1 MSYRCGGAVVLVRKV
16 HFSGTTPELADIA
29 KIVSAWNGLLPSSL
43 KLNCGWDAEPVRH
56 VLKCGLRGAASFS
69 ASTLILNPWLFL
81 EFKLGDVGELTFSEC
96 WRYRLRLGPDLSMI
110 GYAAN
115 AQVGATAYTYAF
127 PLILTAYGLGS
138 GHHIVLAVAVIWI
151 AHIGLDRLLGYGLK
165 YPTYFKDTHLSPSR
179 KALPD

>member
-1 MSYRCGGAVVLVRKV
+1 M
-16 HFSGTTPELADIA
+16 
-29 KIVSAWNGLLPSSL
+29 
-43 KLNCGWDAEPVRH
+43 RH

-127 PLILTAYGLGS
+127 PLILTAYALGS
-138 GHHIVLAVAVIWI
+138 GHHIVFGGGGHLDCAHRIGPLARIRPEISDILQGHPPQSESEGAAGLAGSSLDEAWHLTGNIRPSWIQVNPYDVIMSSW
-151 AHIGLDRLLGYGLK
+151 RVLK
-165 YPTYFKDTHLSPSR
+165 D
-179 KALPD
+179 ALF

>member
-1 MSYRCGGAVVLVRKV
+1 
-16 HFSGTTPELADIA
+16 
-29 KIVSAWNGLLPSSL
+29 
-43 KLNCGWDAEPVRH
+43 
-56 VLKCGLRGAASFS
+56 
-69 ASTLILNPWLFL
+69 
-81 EFKLGDVGELTFSEC
+81 
-96 WRYRLRLGPDLSMI
+96 MI

-138 GHHIVLAVAVIWI
+138 RHHIVLAVAVIWI